1 VVARDPAEGQDDA
14 IVDLLPVVQKVVA
27 ARIRD
32 PHVVED
38 MVQETIARVV
48 AHREKIR
55 ADDLAPYAAVTARH
69 VVASYVERNE
79 RAREKAHLLVE
90 VDAAERPGDG
100 LLRQE
105 DRAAVQAA
113 VARLEKPEREL
124 LVAHEVDGEATA
136 ALAERWGTNAGAVAA
151 RLARIRAK
159 LRVEYLLVHE
169 AVEPPTDEC
178 RPVLRAISA
187 GDRRRARELDAHGH
201 LLRCRTCAR
210 LARRL
215 TTARPAR
222 SDADEVRVPISADA
236 DVVTARQKG
245 KEIAAPLG
253 FSTTDCTIIAT
264 AISEVARNIVK
275 FARRGEVVID
285 VVHADGKAGVR
296 VVARDAGPGIPDVD
310 RALEDG
316 YSTYQGLGL
325 GLPGARRIMDDFQI
339 ESTPGEGTTVTMK
352 KWPRTPAPVDARTP
366 RRGTDDD
373 RDAA

>member
-1 VVARDPAEGQDDA
+1 MGTGDPGGEQDDG
-14 IVDLLPVVQKVVA
+14 IVDLIPVVRKVVA

-38 MVQETIARVV
+38 LMQETIARVV
-48 AHREKIR
+48 AHREEVI

-69 VVASYVERNE
+69 LVATYVERKE

-90 VDAAERPGDG
+90 VDVTERPGDG

-113 VARLEKPEREL
+113 LAQLTEREREL
-124 LVAHEVDGEATA
+124 LLAHEVEGEANAT
-136 ALAERWGTNAGAVAA
+136 LARRRGMTAGAVAA
-151 RLARIRAK
+151 QLARIRAK
-159 LRVEYLLVHE
+159 LRVEYLLAHE
-169 AVEPPTDEC
+169 AVELPTDRC
-178 RPVLRAISA
+178 QPVLLAISA
-187 GDRRRARELDAHGH
+187 ADRRRARELDVRGH
-201 LLRCRTCAR
+201 LLSCTTCSK
-210 LARRL
+210 LARSL
-215 TTARPAR
+215 SARRPGR
-222 SDADEVRVPISADA
+222 STSPEVHVSISKDA

-275 FARRGEVVID
+275 FARRGEVMID
-285 VVHADGKAGVR
+285 VVKDKGKDGVR

-316 YSTYQGLGL
+316 YSTYEGLGL
-325 GLPGARRIMDDFQI
+325 GLPGCRRIMDDFQL
-339 ESTPGEGTTVTMK
+339 ESTPGEGTTVTME
-352 KWPRTPAPVDARTP
+352 KWLRRPRSGQRAHTKEENR
-366 RRGTDDD
+366 
-373 RDAA
+373 

>member
-1 VVARDPAEGQDDA
+1 MVTSDQGETQDDA
-14 IVDLLPVVQKVVA
+14 IVDLLPVAQKVVA

-38 MVQETIARVV
+38 LVQETIARVV
-48 AHREKIR
+48 AHRETIR

-69 VVASYVERNE
+69 VVASYVERKE

-90 VDAAERPGDG
+90 LDVAERPGDG

-113 VARLEKPEREL
+113 VARLAKPDREL
-124 LVAHEVDGEATA
+124 LVAHEVEGEATA
-136 ALAERWGTNAGAVAA
+136 SLADRWGTSAGAVAA

-178 RPVLRAISA
+178 RIVLRAISA
-187 GDRRRARELDAHGH
+187 GDRRRARELDASGH
-201 LLRCRTCAR
+201 LLRCGTCAR
-210 LARRL
+210 LARLL
-215 TTARPAR
+215 TTARTGR
-222 SDADEVRVPISADA
+222 SDADEDRVAIRADA
-236 DVVTARQKG
+236 DVVIARQKG

-285 VVHADGKAGVR
+285 VVDAEGRKGVR

-325 GLPGARRIMDDFQI
+325 GLPGARRIMDDFEI
-339 ESTPGEGTTVTMK
+339 ESTPGEGTTVTMR
-352 KWPRTPAPVDARTP
+352 KWLRRPGSVGARTQ
-366 RRGTDDD
+366 RRGTDD